1 MRYLER
7 GSTFI
12 LVAFLAL
19 LLVACAPA
27 ATERADESSESVQN
41 ADGYTDVDAEQLA
54 RLLEGGDVTLVN
66 VHIPYDGE
74 IPDTDLFIPFDRITG
89 HLDELPARDEPIFLY
104 CRSGGMSTAAA
115 KELAE
120 AGYTNILELDGG
132 MRAWKAAGY
141 ELLDKDDQ

>member
-1 MRYLER
+1 MRYLTR

-27 ATERADESSESVQN
+27 VTERAIESSELVQN

-54 RLLEGGDVTLVN
+54 QLLEGGDLTLVN
-66 VHIPYDGE
+66 VHIPYAGE
-74 IPDTDLFIPFDRITG
+74 IPDTDLFIPFDEISDY
-89 HLDELPARDEPIFLY
+89 LDELPATDEPIVLY

-115 KELAE
+115 KELA
-120 AGYTNILELDGG
+120 AASYTNILELDGG

-141 ELLDKDDQ
+141 ELIDKND